1 MPRFK
6 PYSYE
11 QMLMIPVDLKSQL
24 QPGTFEFALN
34 EIVDEM
40 DLSIFDDRFRNEET
54 GAPAYDP
61 AVMLK
66 IVLFAYSRGM
76 VSSRDIERACREN
89 VVFMALSADS
99 HPHFTTIAKFISS
112 MEDEIAPL
120 FGNVLLVCSEEGLI
134 GGQMFAIDGCKIT
147 SNCSKEWSGTRADFE
162 RKKAKLEKSIRELL
176 RKHREMDEGDGG
188 VSGMR
193 EKEKV
198 AVGRLRAKV
207 RKIKKWL
214 DEGEEKIGRGG
225 RPKQSNLTD
234 DESAKMPSSH
244 GVVQG
249 YNGLAAV
256 DSKHQVVVHAEAF
269 GVGTEK
275 KLLMPML
282 EGVERNFGSIGEAGS
297 VLRSSVVVADN
308 GFHSEANVRMVL
320 DSGIDA
326 YLPDGHF
333 RKRDPAFATS
343 RRHRRSVDRKKER
356 YRSKVRYFQVKD
368 FRYDEAKG
376 KLICPAG
383 KEMYVRNRN
392 FYTSEGNCG
401 VSYMAKKTDCRV
413 CGLRGKCLRK
423 ANTVARQVTL
433 FHGRLPGAP
442 KTYNEKMI
450 ERFDSALG
458 RYLYS
463 RRLGIVEP
471 VFANICHAKGLDR
484 FTLRG
489 KVKVDI
495 QWKLYTIVHNILKIL
510 RYSPRYA
517 SGVG

>member
-40 DLSIFDDRFRNEET
+40 DLSIFDGRFHNEDT

-76 VSSRDIERACREN
+76 YTSREIERACREN

-112 MEDEIAPL
+112 MEEEIAPL
-120 FGNVLLVCSEEGLI
+120 FRNVLMVCSEEGLI
-134 GGQMFAIDGCKIT
+134 GGGMFAIDGCKIT

-162 RKKAKLEKSIRELL
+162 RKKAKLEKSIRVLL
-176 RKHREMDEGDGG
+176 RKHREMDESEG
-188 VSGMR
+188 VSGEMR
-193 EKEKV
+193 EKEKAAV
-198 AVGRLRAKV
+198 ARLRAKV

-214 DEGEEKIGRGG
+214 EEGEEKIGRGG

-234 DESAKMPSSH
+234 NESAKMPGSH

-256 DSKHQVVVHAEAF
+256 DSKHQVVIHAEAF
-269 GVGTEK
+269 GEGAEQP
-275 KLLMPML
+275 LLMPML
-282 EGVERNFGSIGEAGS
+282 EGVEGNFTEIDGSDE
-297 VLRSSVVVADN
+297 VLRRAVVVADN
-308 GFHSEANVRMVL
+308 GFHSEANVKMVL

-333 RKRDPAFATS
+333 RKRDPAFATA
-343 RRHRRSVDRKKER
+343 RRHRRSVDRKKMR

-368 FRYDEAKG
+368 FRYDETKG

-383 KEMYVRNRN
+383 KEMYVKNRN
-392 FYTSEGNCG
+392 FRERKGYCG
-401 VSYMAKKTDCRV
+401 VSYMAKQTDCRV
-413 CGLRGKCLRK
+413 CELRGKCLRK
-423 ANTVARQVTL
+423 PNTVARQVTI
-433 FHGRLPGAP
+433 FHGRAADVP
-442 KTYNEKMI
+442 KTYIERMI

-463 RRLGIVEP
+463 RRLGIIEP
-471 VFANICHAKGLDR
+471 VFANICHARGLNR

-495 QWKLYTIVHNILKIL
+495 QWKLYTMVHNILKIL

-517 SGVG
+517 

>member
-40 DLSIFDDRFRNEET
+40 DLSMFDGRFHNEDT

-76 VSSRDIERACREN
+76 YTSREIERACREN

-112 MEDEIAPL
+112 MEEEIAPL
-120 FGNVLLVCSEEGLI
+120 FRNVLMVCSVEGLI
-134 GGQMFAIDGCKIT
+134 GGGMFAIDGCKIT

-162 RKKAKLEKSIRELL
+162 RKKAKLEKSIRVLL
-176 RKHREMDEGDGG
+176 RKHREMDESEG
-188 VSGMR
+188 VSGEMR
-193 EKEKV
+193 EKEKAAV
-198 AVGRLRAKV
+198 ARLRAKV

-214 DEGEEKIGRGG
+214 DESEDKIGRGG

-234 DESAKMPSSH
+234 NESAKMPGSH

-275 KLLMPML
+275 KLLIPML
-282 EGVERNFGSIGEAGS
+282 EGVEGNFGSIGGDGD

-308 GFHSEANVRMVL
+308 GFHSEANVKKVL

-333 RKRDPAFATS
+333 RKRDPAFATA
-343 RRHRRSVDRKKER
+343 RRHRRSVDRKKMR

-368 FRYDEAKG
+368 FRYDEKKG

-413 CGLRGKCLRK
+413 CELRSKCLRK
-423 ANTVARQVTL
+423 PNTVARQVTL
-433 FHGRLPGAP
+433 FNGRLPGVA
-442 KTYNEKMI
+442 KTYNQRMI

-463 RRLGIVEP
+463 RRLGIIEP
-471 VFANICHAKGLDR
+471 VFANICHAVGLNR

-495 QWKLYTIVHNILKIL
+495 QWKLYTMVHNILKIL

-517 SGVG
+517 

>member
-1 MPRFK
+1 
-6 PYSYE
+6 
-11 QMLMIPVDLKSQL
+11 
-24 QPGTFEFALN
+24 
-34 EIVDEM
+34 
-40 DLSIFDDRFRNEET
+40 
-54 GAPAYDP
+54 
-61 AVMLK
+61 
-66 IVLFAYSRGM
+66 
-76 VSSRDIERACREN
+76 
-89 VVFMALSADS
+89 MALSADS
-99 HPHFTTIAKFISS
+99 HPHFTTIAKVISS
-112 MEDEIAPL
+112 MEEEIAPL
-120 FGNVLLVCSEEGLI
+120 FRNVLMVCSEEGLI

-162 RKKAKLEKSIRELL
+162 RKKAKLEKSIRVLL
-176 RKHREMDEGDGG
+176 RKHREMDESDG
-188 VSGMR
+188 VSGEMR
-193 EKEKV
+193 EKEKA

-207 RKIKKWL
+207 KKIKKWL
-214 DEGEEKIGRGG
+214 AEGEDKIGRGG

-234 DESAKMPSSH
+234 NESAKMPGSH

-282 EGVERNFGSIGEAGS
+282 EGVEGNFGSIGEDGG
-297 VLRSSVVVADN
+297 VLRRSVVVADN
-308 GFHSEANVRMVL
+308 GFHSEANVKKVL

-333 RKRDPAFATS
+333 RKRDPAFATA
-343 RRHRRSVDRKKER
+343 RCHRRSVDRKKMR

-368 FRYDEAKG
+368 FRYDEKKG

-392 FYTSEGNCG
+392 FYDSKGNCG
-401 VSYMAKKTDCRV
+401 VSYMAKKTDCRG
-413 CGLRGKCLRK
+413 CELRSKCLRK
-423 ANTVARQVTL
+423 PNTVARQVTL
-433 FHGRLPGAP
+433 FQGRLAGAP
-442 KTYNEKMI
+442 KTYNERMI

-458 RYLYS
+458 RYFYS
-463 RRLGIVEP
+463 RRLGIIEP
-471 VFANICHAKGLDR
+471 VFANICHAVGLNR

-495 QWKLYTIVHNILKIL
+495 QWKLYTMVHNILKIL

-517 SGVG
+517 

>member
-6 PYSYE
+6 PYCYE

-76 VSSRDIERACREN
+76 VSSREIERACREN

-99 HPHFTTIAKFISS
+99 HPHFTTIAEFISS
-112 MEDEIAPL
+112 MAQEITPL
-120 FGNVLLVCSEEGLI
+120 FRNVLMVCAEEGLV

-147 SNCSKEWSGTRADFE
+147 SNCSKEWSGTREDFE
-162 RKKAKLEKSIRELL
+162 RKKAKLEKSIRVLL

-193 EKEKV
+193 EKEKA

-234 DESAKMPSSH
+234 DESAKMPSCH

-249 YNGLAAV
+249 YSGLAAV

-282 EGVERNFGSIGEAGS
+282 EGVERNFGSIGQHGG
-297 VLRSSVVVADN
+297 VLRRCVVVADN

-320 DSGIDA
+320 ESGIDA

-333 RKRDPAFATS
+333 RKRDPAFATA
-343 RRHRRSVDRKKER
+343 RRHRRSVDRKKMR

-368 FRYDEAKG
+368 FRYDETKG

-392 FYTSEGNCG
+392 FYTSGGNCG
-401 VSYMAKKTDCRV
+401 IAYMAKKTDCRV
-413 CGLRGKCLRK
+413 CALRGKCLRK
-423 ANTVARQVTL
+423 PNTVAPQVTI

-450 ERFDSALG
+450 ERFDTALG

-463 RRLGIVEP
+463 RRLGIIEP
-471 VFANICHAKGLDR
+471 VFANICHAVGLSR

-495 QWKLYTIVHNILKIL
+495 QWKLYTMVHNILKIL

-517 SGVG
+517 